1 MINMSIS
8 GISGLSGMNQYK
20 ISSINGNPGSLNPV
34 QKIQQDTDRSGKPL
48 VIASPDNEKQSLYI
62 KDYGELEK
70 TNSTAVGGFADMLSI
85 QTDMLTS
92 SSETDQESGSI
103 VSFLNDT
110 IGMMGYQNQLR
121 DQLMGTGFVPFDEV

>member
-1 MINMSIS
+1 MAIS

-34 QKIQQDTDRSGKPL
+34 RKIGQDTDRSGKPL
-48 VIASPDNEKQSLYI
+48 VIASSDNEKQSLYI

-70 TNSTAVGGFADMLSI
+70 INSTAVGGFADMLSI
-85 QTDMLTS
+85 QTDMLA
-92 SSETDQESGSI
+92 SGSEP
-103 VSFLNDT
+103 VQQQNSMTSFLNDT
-110 IGMMGYQNQLR
+110 IGVMGYQNQLR